1 MGLNRGEVIV
11 VETQVSG
18 YGLYWKRIAR
28 HLSLSQV
35 AKQLGVRAGDLSA
48 LEQGKD
54 HPMTDEQV
62 GAYAALLESIAVEEA
77 PEPEPSEDA

>member
-1 MGLNRGEVIV
+1 M
-11 VETQVSG
+11 ETQISG

-35 AKQLGVRAGDLSA
+35 AKQLGMRASDLSA

-54 HPMTDEQV
+54 HPLTHDQV
-62 GAYAALLESIAVEEA
+62 SAYAALLESIPVEEA
-77 PEPEPSEDA
+77 PDP